1 MTDTTSLDIKENVDF
16 LVKAAYGFPSTDEN
30 KAWYQEIT
38 IPASNYVFGENV
50 FSDTIPSQPEF
61 TTQKQP
67 SDVGLVADDFVSDGT
82 IFDDSTGVIRRYQGM
97 KLKEV
102 PQLNPNKWS
111 FYRPNSSGDNLIAGA
126 LQFNFK
132 QYTDENG
139 VTVQPYLY
147 NVSSVDGHP
156 DAMPFGKN
164 GGNWSF
170 DLKSGVLFVPDA
182 TNPTIPTKFKL
193 TDINLPVVTIY
204 VYIGNKGVSGGGG
217 GGGGAGDAGIG
228 NGYSNIRIERT
239 KSNEP
244 DIADVSFNA
253 GKIYNNDLSFSTP
266 NDDTRDAS
274 ILPKHGDIL
283 IYTGRTFP
291 ATAPTGAGD
300 FHNQHPGY
308 FKNYNYKGLFDPII
322 LPIIQD
328 NFNYIEADTL
338 NPNLS
343 RHCNNF
349 IRDEF
354 RNQKKVY
361 TELSGNDL
369 NYRLNTDNIKLYQ
382 IRKTGTTNFGFNS
395 TDMSYAIAD
404 NEAILTIG
412 HHQYIEGQE
421 GLIQFPSLKHNGMFK
436 FEHNDDVGNARINF
450 KYESSSAD
458 TSARNMM
465 TWNGNGCVGIND
477 DTPSVPLEVKHPH
490 PNTFY
495 WNRHDW
501 GHYFNVF
508 GKSAAGY
515 THSDNYAIVAMFHGS
530 IASNAFH
537 AQSDERIKCDFED
550 VSDNEALDIVNKID
564 CVKYNYKDPL
574 EKRNKK
580 TIGFIAQQVEE
591 HLPNVINKMTR
602 FIPDVLQNVTCDAS
616 GFVDYMVDMSDNHTG
631 KCRFYVE
638 SMDLEDMSKGILPI
652 DVEYNNG
659 CKLPKHYE
667 NVFFWGR
674 EVTDFHTLDKN
685 QIFALHHSAI
695 QEMDRNHNKINNIA
709 NNINNDIELIKQ
721 KLNI

>member
-1 MTDTTSLDIKENVDF
+1 MAGNFLGNNFINVRIDPFKSANFPMGDRNSSSSIIDFPSNGDILMFNGTDTTAPEGYWCNTNYALAVSSRTFEDASAAVANAINNAITNEVSQQFSNTTLQSNESNKIQTIDGKPNFILD
-16 LVKAAYGFPSTDEN
+16 
-30 KAWYQEIT
+30 
-38 IPASNYVFGENV
+38 ASNIKVE
-50 FSDTIPSQPEF
+50 
-61 TTQKQP
+61 K
-67 SDVGLVADDFVSDGT
+67 LRGT
-82 IFDDSTGVIRRYQGM
+82 
-97 KLKEV
+97 
-102 PQLNPNKWS
+102 
-111 FYRPNSSGDNLIAGA
+111 
-126 LQFNFK
+126 
-132 QYTDENG
+132 
-139 VTVQPYLY
+139 
-147 NVSSVDGHP
+147 
-156 DAMPFGKN
+156 
-164 GGNWSF
+164 
-170 DLKSGVLFVPDA
+170 
-182 TNPTIPTKFKL
+182 
-193 TDINLPVVTIY
+193 
-204 VYIGNKGVSGGGG
+204 
-217 GGGGAGDAGIG
+217 GI
-228 NGYSNIRIERT
+228 S
-239 KSNEP
+239 
-244 DIADVSFNA
+244 
-253 GKIYNNDLSFSTP
+253 
-266 NDDTRDAS
+266 
-274 ILPKHGDIL
+274 
-283 IYTGRTFP
+283 
-291 ATAPTGAGD
+291 
-300 FHNQHPGY
+300 
-308 FKNYNYKGLFDPII
+308 
-322 LPIIQD
+322 
-328 NFNYIEADTL
+328 
-338 NPNLS
+338 
-343 RHCNNF
+343 
-349 IRDEF
+349 
-354 RNQKKVY
+354 
-361 TELSGNDL
+361 
-369 NYRLNTDNIKLYQ
+369 
-382 IRKTGTTNFGFNS
+382 NFG
-395 TDMSYAIAD
+395 
-404 NEAILTIG
+404 EAILTIG

-515 THSDNYAIVAMFHGS
+515 THSANYAIVAMFHGS

-695 QEMDRNHNKINNIA
+695 QEMDRKYKTLLDKYNTLKNEV
-709 NNINNDIELIKQ
+709 DVIKSH
-721 KLNI
+721 LTT